1 MKVLGKLLS
10 KDAINYMELVSG
22 KIIHDQVF
30 SVISPNDFPDN
41 TGELL
46 TSFLSCYANIEDPE
60 KSLVLSTGDG
70 LNIKNALKGRPSPIE
85 CIVNLKRV
93 NDVRWINALFEATN
107 SQLPINGIFVGC
119 VETFG
124 LRKERLLKKY
134 PAFINSFYYSL
145 DYVFKRV
152 FPKLPFFKK
161 IYFGLTQG
169 RNRSLSMAETF
180 GRLYYAGFKIIE
192 YKVIGP
198 NLYFVV
204 QKEKSVSGLKNTTY
218 VPIFKM
224 KRVGKGGKLIE
235 VYKLRSM
242 HAYSEFLQQ
251 YVYEQNNLQE
261 GGKINNDFRISG
273 AGRFIRK
280 FFLDELPMIINVLK
294 GDLKIVGV
302 RPISMHYL
310 SLYDNELRMLR
321 RMVKPGLVPPFYA
334 DMPKTLDDII
344 ESEKRYIRSYLKSP
358 IRTDINYF
366 VQAFK
371 NILIKKARSK

>member
-1 MKVLGKLLS
+1 MQ
-10 KDAINYMELVSG
+10 LVSE
-22 KIIHDQVF
+22 KATHNQLY
-30 SVISPNDFPDN
+30 SVVSPNDFPDN

-46 TSFLSCYANIEDPE
+46 SSFLSYYVDIENPE
-60 KSLVLSTGDG
+60 KTLVVSTGDG
-70 LNIKNALKGRPSPIE
+70 LNIKNALKGRSNSIE

-93 NDVRWINALFEATN
+93 NDVRWINALFETSN
-107 SQLPINGIFVGC
+107 NQLPINGIFVGC

-124 LRKERLLKKY
+124 LRKKRILNKF
-134 PAFINSFYYSL
+134 PAFFNGFYYGL
-145 DYVFKRV
+145 DYVLKRV
-152 FPKLPFFKK
+152 FPKLPFFKR

-192 YKVIGP
+192 YRIIGS

-204 QKEKSVSGLKNTTY
+204 QKEKNVSDLKNPTY
-218 VPIFKM
+218 GPIFRM

-280 FFLDELPMIINVLK
+280 FFLDEFPMIVNVLK

-334 DMPKTLDDII
+334 DMPKTLDEII
-344 ESEKRYIRSYLKSP
+344 DSEKRYIRAYLKNP
-358 IRTDINYF
+358 IRTDFHYF
-366 VQAFK
+366 IQVFK